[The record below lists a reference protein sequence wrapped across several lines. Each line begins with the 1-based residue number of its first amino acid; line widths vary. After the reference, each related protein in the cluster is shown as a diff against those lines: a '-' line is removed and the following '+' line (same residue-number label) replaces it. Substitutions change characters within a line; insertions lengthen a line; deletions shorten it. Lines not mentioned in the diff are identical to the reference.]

1 MRFDYLDGLGCS
13 PGTPGNPFTESDD
26 ESDTEDDTT
35 VVSAVEKPSKP
46 SPSISSNHISVS
58 PTLSCAPSGT
68 KRLKS
73 EEVKLDKSNLSLP
86 LRRQTGGCS
95 SISRVNTA
103 QSFPAPSPE
112 VLPCP
117 MCPFTDSDP
126 GRLEEHVNREHL
138 DKLSPA
144 VQVDRTLQDITGQDR
159 TGQDRTGQDRTQET
173 GQAILIP
180 LVHRI

>member
-1 MRFDYLDGLGCS
+1 MDTVNFQCSFYSTFFSPNEIDYSDGLGCS
-13 PGTPGNPFTESDD
+13 PGTPGNPFIESDD

-35 VVSAVEKPSKP
+35 VVSAVEKPSKS

-103 QSFPAPSPE
+103 QPTTAPSPD

-144 VQVDRTLQDITGQDR
+144 VQVDRTG
-159 TGQDRTGQDRTQET
+159 
-173 GQAILIP
+173 
-180 LVHRI
+180 HRQLYISCCNDSV